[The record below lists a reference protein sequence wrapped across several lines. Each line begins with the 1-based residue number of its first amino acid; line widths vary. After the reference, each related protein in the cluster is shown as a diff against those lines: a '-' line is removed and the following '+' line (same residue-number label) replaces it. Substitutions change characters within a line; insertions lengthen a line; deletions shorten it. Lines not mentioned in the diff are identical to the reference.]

1 MGWVFSAT
9 PLTSGKAYHDLSKEQ
24 RRDLGQTQEELNCR
38 EHQIPEGAPWGD
50 FSRLEQTKDALRVSS
65 FAD

>member
-1 MGWVFSAT
+1 M
-9 PLTSGKAYHDLSKEQ
+9 TSVKSGEEIYGRL
-24 RRDLGQTQEELNCR
+24 QEELNCR

-50 FSRLEQTKDALRVSS
+50 FFRLEQTKDALRVSS